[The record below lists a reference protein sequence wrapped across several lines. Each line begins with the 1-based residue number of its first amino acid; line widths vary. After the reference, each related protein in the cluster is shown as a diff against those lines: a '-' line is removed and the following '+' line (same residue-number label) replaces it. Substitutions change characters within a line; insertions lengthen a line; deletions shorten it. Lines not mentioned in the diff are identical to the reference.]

1 MIISFATY
9 MKSKTKR
16 NVAVILLAVIVAG
29 AVAAVTIA
37 RNSDILPEIIKNIFM
52 EKNTIEIGDCVDVH
66 YIGRYASNNT
76 IFASSYDDPENKT
89 GGSPL
94 KIFVSTDPD
103 ASPPDKYSDYS
114 NRIDQNFVEGFIDGL
129 IGLKEGDTKT
139 IGPIPPE
146 KAYGASKLGAGAIF
160 NTTALT
166 QDLNQTLQVLN
177 LTDKNI
183 SLKWINVEHLGNF
196 TMPRMILNI
205 ENTLQPVLFLPPY
218 YLWENSSEII
228 NITND
233 TITVKTMPTKNESL
247 SDEIEPF
254 QFDNK
259 TGVIF
264 PEATTAVWNDTTI
277 TIISSP
283 QIGKNY
289 TVNYTS
295 YGFNITVTYTV
306 EDVDFANNTINISYA
321 LDGSEEKSYQI
332 FNRTVEFNRTIILS
346 RIYTIPRMYLNYLF
360 GEDLERAG
368 YSLHGLAGETVYFDV
383 EIERIYKCS

>member
-146 KAYGASKLGAGAIF
+146 KA
-160 NTTALT
+160 
-166 QDLNQTLQVLN
+166 
-177 LTDKNI
+177 
-183 SLKWINVEHLGNF
+183 
-196 TMPRMILNI
+196 
-205 ENTLQPVLFLPPY
+205 
-218 YLWENSSEII
+218 
-228 NITND
+228 
-233 TITVKTMPTKNESL
+233 
-247 SDEIEPF
+247 
-254 QFDNK
+254 
-259 TGVIF
+259 
-264 PEATTAVWNDTTI
+264 
-277 TIISSP
+277 
-283 QIGKNY
+283 
-289 TVNYTS
+289 
-295 YGFNITVTYTV
+295 
-306 EDVDFANNTINISYA
+306 
-321 LDGSEEKSYQI
+321 
-332 FNRTVEFNRTIILS
+332 
-346 RIYTIPRMYLNYLF
+346 
-360 GEDLERAG
+360 
-368 YSLHGLAGETVYFDV
+368 
-383 EIERIYKCS
+383 